1 MLKIAVA
8 QINPTLGDIEGNIKK
23 ILSFYQR
30 GVEAGADLVVTSECS
45 VTGYP
50 LEDLVRKREFLT
62 RVRDAVIHI
71 SPNLVEGVGLIVGT
85 PWVILDD
92 TKVYNAAVLLQKN
105 SIPQFAFKY
114 ELPNYGVFDEK
125 RVFTQADL
133 DDIHPMVFKGYKLGT
148 LICEDT
154 WFPTVSRT
162 LRDKGAQLLLSIN
175 GSPFEIYKQKVRYKT
190 VAKRVGETGL
200 NCLYTN
206 QVGGQDELVFDGSS
220 FIMSDQR
227 NRDGFDRFIYQEPY
241 VSSQMKRMAEDF
253 QVFTFMPDANGRLF
267 HDDGKGMG
275 DIWESYDEDS
285 KETTYNALILGL
297 RDYFEK
303 SRIFKGVVLGLSGGI
318 DSALVATIAADA
330 LGADKVRCIRLPG
343 MYSSDHSLKDAADLA
358 TNLGAKCNTINI
370 QSAVDAFLS
379 NPDLLAIFN
388 EDGPY
393 KEDTTE
399 ENAQARSRGLYLMA
413 VSNKKG
419 ELLLSTGNKSEVSVG
434 YATLYGD
441 MCGGFNPLKDIYKT
455 YVFDLCKWRNDNI
468 PALSLCRKKNVIPVN
483 TITKPPS
490 AELKPGQV
498 DQDSLPP
505 YEVLDGIL
513 KGLVEYEWQMDI
525 FERKGFDRKTVER
538 VMRMLNNSE
547 YKRRQACPGTKITS
561 KLFGR
566 DRRYPIINHSN
577 T

>member
-1 MLKIAVA
+1 MLKIVA
-8 QINPTLGDIEGNIKK
+8 AQVNPTLGDIDGNIAK
-23 ILSFYQR
+23 ILSQYER
-30 GVEAGADLVVTSECS
+30 GVVAGADLVVTSECA

-50 LEDLVRKREFLT
+50 LEDLVRKREFLN

-71 SPNLVEGVGLIVGT
+71 SPKLVEGVGLIIGT

-105 SIPQFAFKY
+105 AAPQFAYKY

-125 RVFTQADL
+125 RVFTSADF

-154 WFPTVSRT
+154 WFPRVSGK
-162 LRDKGAQLLLSIN
+162 LRERGAQILISIN
-175 GSPFEIYKQKVRYKT
+175 GSPFEIYKQKVRYRT
-190 VAKRVGETGL
+190 VAKRVKETGL
-200 NCLYTN
+200 NCLYVN

-220 FIMSDQR
+220 FIMSQQR
-227 NRDGFDRFIYQEPY
+227 EQKGFSRFTYKEPY
-241 VSSQMKRMAEDF
+241 VSAQMGRMKEDF
-253 QVFTFMPDANGRLF
+253 ALYTFNLSDDGIF
-267 HDDGKGMG
+267 YHDDGVGKGSS
-275 DIWESYDEDS
+275 WEEYEEDA
-285 KETTYNALILGL
+285 KAVTYNALILGL
-297 RDYFEK
+297 RDYYEK
-303 SRIFKGVVLGLSGGI
+303 SRIFKGVTLGLSGGI
-318 DSALVATIAADA
+318 DSTLVATIAADA
-330 LGADKVRCIRLPG
+330 LGAEKVRCIRLPS

-358 TNLGAKCNTINI
+358 TNLGAKCHTINI
-370 QSAVDAFLS
+370 QNAVDAFIT
-379 NPDLLAIFN
+379 NPDLLSIFR
-388 EDGPY
+388 EDGEY
-393 KEDTTE
+393 QEDTTE
-399 ENAQARSRGLYLMA
+399 ENVQARSRGVFLMA
-413 VSNKKG
+413 VSNKKQ

-455 YVFDLCKWRNDNI
+455 FVFDLCKWRNENI
-468 PALSLCRKKNVIPVN
+468 PDLSLCRRLGVIPVN

-505 YEVLDGIL
+505 YDVLDGIL
-513 KGLVEYEWQMDI
+513 KGLVEYEWTMDM
-525 FERKGFDRKTVER
+525 FANKGFDLDTVKR

-561 KLFGR
+561 KIFGR